1 MKIAKVCTKGAIT
14 VSPSAPLSEAAQ
26 IMCGR
31 NVGTVVVTASPA
43 DRPVVMGIITDRDIV
58 RAQLHRTSDLSR
70 LSVAEVMTPDPL
82 VLNEQESIE
91 EAINQLLTRA
101 VRRAPVIDASGM
113 LVGLVSTNDLLAE
126 VSNELVNLV
135 QPIAQQA
142 IRKPASTPPVHIR
155 NERFP

>member
-1 MKIAKVCTKGAIT
+1 MKIAKVCTKEAIT

-26 IMCGR
+26 MMCGR

-43 DRPVVMGIITDRDIV
+43 DRPVVVGIITDRDII

-91 EAINQLLTRA
+91 EAINQLLARG
-101 VRRAPVIDASGM
+101 VRRAPVIDASGK
-113 LVGLVSTNDLLAE
+113 LVGLVSTDDLLAE
-126 VSNELVNLV
+126 VSDELVNLV

-142 IRKPASTPPVHIR
+142 MRRPASGQPVHLE
-155 NERFP
+155 NECFP